1 MVTQAASSE
10 PTGVLKPAKHH
21 LVSRGYQF
29 NFATEEHR
37 IAVLDRSSGR
47 LVDAARAIKSNF
59 VVPDFNTTS
68 LVGVEDRTWLE
79 AAFASVER
87 PVLNM
92 IREVGPTNAGPRQ
105 RAAVANLFAVHLVR
119 SRSFRDLHERVVEQ
133 VRLETLPNIAAE
145 PEVITRFLAEY
156 GRPPAAGEIE
166 AIAQECFD
174 ADERSGRWM
183 AESTTRQH
191 DQIAEMLN
199 RFSMQVVWTDH
210 SLPGFVLADVP
221 VVHANTQTGQYGF
234 RDGLAIGDADLIIGP
249 LTRRVA
255 TCFSTTRLPH
265 ERLRTRRMVEL
276 VNAVLWRAARE
287 EVACHPDDVLS
298 TQQMARRIDRL
309 PAHLLHGAGR
319 RAS

>member
-1 MVTQAASSE
+1 
-10 PTGVLKPAKHH
+10 
-21 LVSRGYQF
+21 
-29 NFATEEHR
+29 
-37 IAVLDRSSGR
+37 
-47 LVDAARAIKSNF
+47 
-59 VVPDFNTTS
+59 
-68 LVGVEDRTWLE
+68 
-79 AAFASVER
+79 
-87 PVLNM
+87 
-92 IREVGPTNAGPRQ
+92 
-105 RAAVANLFAVHLVR
+105 
-119 SRSFRDLHERVVEQ
+119 
-133 VRLETLPNIAAE
+133 
-145 PEVITRFLAEY
+145 
-156 GRPPAAGEIE
+156 
-166 AIAQECFD
+166 
-174 ADERSGRWM
+174 M